1 MGGTQITLTDYQFN
15 SRPHTPVNL
24 LLLISE
30 LEGSYQHL
38 KYMGYK
44 EDMDTLNEIKQR
56 YYKEYYKAKKNVK
69 WTTITY
75 IHEC

>member
-1 MGGTQITLTDYQFN
+1 MLCCIPMGGTQITLTDYQFN

-69 WTTITY
+69 
-75 IHEC
+75 